1 VRASRLLSILLLLQA
16 RGRMTARQL
25 ADELEV
31 SPRTIYRDVESLHA
45 AGIPLYGDAGHAGGY
60 RLLDGFRTRL
70 TGLTADEADTFVLA
84 GMPGPAAELGL
95 GEAVAALQLKLQAAL
110 PAELRS
116 RAARAAQRFHLDAPS
131 WYQDGDRSDHL
142 AATADAV
149 WRQRRVRV
157 RYRGWAGEA
166 TRVLEPLGMVLK
178 GGRWYV
184 VAGPRPATY
193 RVNQILDL
201 EPLDETFARPD
212 GFDLAAFWRAHVV
225 DFRQRLWQ
233 GEAVIRLSPSGRERL
248 AQTMGAVVADAVDA
262 SASAPDADGW
272 VTATIPVESPNHTL
286 GELLR
291 VGAGVEVLEPADLRA
306 RVAETARS
314 LVRMYG

>member
-1 VRASRLLSILLLLQA
+1 MRASRLLSILLLLQA

-31 SPRTIYRDVESLHA
+31 SARTIYRDVESLHA

-70 TGLTADEADTFVLA
+70 TGLTEAEADSFVLA
-84 GMPGPAAELGL
+84 GMPGPADELGH
-95 GEAVAALQLKLQAAL
+95 GAAVAALQLKLQAAL
-110 PAELRS
+110 PRELRD
-116 RAARAAQRFHLDAPS
+116 RADRAAQRFHLDAPG

-142 AATADAV
+142 AATAEAV

-157 RYRGWAGEA
+157 RYRGWAGEV
-166 TRVLEPLGMVLK
+166 TRVLDPLGMVLK

-201 EPLDETFARPD
+201 EPLDETFDRPD
-212 GFDLAAFWRAHVV
+212 DFDLAAFWRAHVV
-225 DFRQRLWQ
+225 DFRQRLFQ
-233 GEAVIRLSPSGRERL
+233 GEAVIRLSPAGRERL
-248 AQTMGAVVADAVDA
+248 SQTMGALVADAVDA
-262 SASAPDADGW
+262 TASAPDAEGW
-272 VTATIPVESPNHTL
+272 VTATIPVESPTHTQ

-291 VGAGVEVLEPADLRA
+291 VGAGVEVLAPADLRA
-306 RVAETARS
+306 RIAEAARS

>member
-1 VRASRLLSILLLLQA
+1 VRASRLLSILLLLQT

-31 SPRTIYRDVESLHA
+31 SPRTIYRDVDSLHA

-70 TGLTADEADTFVLA
+70 TGLTTAEADSFALA
-84 GMPGPAAELGL
+84 AVPGPADELGQ
-95 GEAVAALQLKLQAAL
+95 GAAVAALRLKLQAAL
-110 PAELRS
+110 PRELRD
-116 RAARAAQRFHLDAPS
+116 RADRAAQRFHLDAPG

-149 WRQRRVRV
+149 WHERRVRV
-157 RYRGWAGEA
+157 RYRGWSGEA

-178 GGRWYV
+178 AGRWYV

-201 EPLDETFARPD
+201 EPLDETFTRPD
-212 GFDLAAFWRAHVV
+212 DFDLSAFWSAHVR
-225 DFRQRLWQ
+225 DFRERLWQ
-233 GEAVIRLSPSGRERL
+233 GEAVVRLSPDGRERIRE
-248 AQTMGAVVADAVDA
+248 TMGRLVAAAVDA
-262 SASAPDADGW
+262 TAGEPDADGW
-272 VTATIPVESPNHTL
+272 LTATIPIESRIHAH

-291 VGAGVEVLEPADLRA
+291 LGAHVEVLAPADLRA
-306 RVAETARS
+306 RVAQTARE
-314 LVRMYG
+314 LAKMYA